1 MRYKVVGHHAV
12 GVSRAAFFI
21 ESYKKLRDFL
31 CVVGGGGAWRE
42 GRAKISKSHTL
53 HLGRKRARAL

>member
-31 CVVGGGGAWRE
+31 CVVGGGGA
-42 GRAKISKSHTL
+42 
-53 HLGRKRARAL
+53 